1 MNALLGEMAA
11 MFGLGVAS
19 IWTNPCVLPLYPGFL
34 AYLSSQPQGERR
46 ANPIWLGFL
55 VFLGVVTMMLALGAL
70 IAGLA
75 LAVGS
80 ALVWLT
86 PLAYGTIILLGVLLL
101 LGRNPFAR
109 MAQIQVPA
117 VRNPYANAFVYGL
130 LFGPIALPCSG
141 AQLSLVFTLSLTAA
155 DTLRNVGLF
164 FIFGLGFGLPL
175 FLLAFLGRAQ
185 QQRLVRLFAQHYRAV
200 NLVAGVL
207 LVTVG
212 VYGLWKEWDSIVLF
226 WQYRNL

>member
-1 MNALLGEMAA
+1 MTALFGEMAV

-34 AYLSSQPQGERR
+34 AYLSSQPQGARCV
-46 ANPIWLGFL
+46 NPVWLGLL
-55 VFLGVVTMMLALGAL
+55 VFLGVLTMMLALGAL
-70 IAGLA
+70 IAALA

-80 ALVWLT
+80 ALLWLT
-86 PLAYGTIILLGVLLL
+86 PLAYGVIIGLGVLLL

-109 MAQIQVPA
+109 MAQVQVP
-117 VRNPYANAFVYGL
+117 VIRNPYVNAFVYGL

-141 AQLSLVFTLSLTAA
+141 AQLSLVFTLSFTAA

-164 FIFGLGFGLPL
+164 FVFGLGFGLPL
-175 FLLAFLGRAQ
+175 FVLALLGRAQ
-185 QQRLVRLFAQHYRAV
+185 QQRLVRLFTRHYRAV
-200 NLVAGVL
+200 NLVSGAL
-207 LVTVG
+207 LVLVG
-212 VYGLWKEWDSIVLF
+212 VYGLWKEWETILLF